1 MSELLRKKEIVLLIC
16 GFVAGVMIFEYFFI
30 VPAVRSFASMIRGWC
45 IVISAF
51 ALALGVFATLRINL
65 SRIRRR
71 QEGIWYMSAWLI
83 VCMVVMA
90 VAGLTVKPVGAQVGV
105 YGWIFE
111 HVYTS
116 LGATAYA
123 ITGFYIF
130 SAAYRA
136 FRARSF
142 EASLLIGA
150 GVFVMLTNAPVGA
163 VIWGGFPIVGR
174 WLLDVGQI
182 PCMTVILITAALGLL
197 AFGLRTILGWERGF
211 YAETAEEA

>member
-1 MSELLRKKEIVLLIC
+1 MSEVLRRKEIILLIC
-16 GFVAGVMIFEYFFI
+16 GFVAGMMVFEYFFV
-30 VPAVRSFASMIRGWC
+30 VPPVREFASMIRGWC
-45 IVISAF
+45 IIISAF
-51 ALALGVFATLRINL
+51 ALGLGVFVTLRINL

-71 QEGIWYMSAWLI
+71 QKGIWPLSIWLI
-83 VCMVVMA
+83 VSMVIMT
-90 VAGLTVKPVGAQVGV
+90 VAGLTAKPIGAQVGL
-105 YGWIFE
+105 YGWIFT

-136 FRARSF
+136 FRARNI
-142 EASLLIGA
+142 EAGLLIVG
-150 GVFVMLTNAPVGA
+150 GIFVMLTNAPVGA
-163 VIWGGFPIVGR
+163 VIWGGFPIFGR

-182 PCMTVILITAALGLL
+182 PCMSIILITAALGLL

-211 YAETAEEA
+211 YAETGEEA